1 MKERGSLEV
10 RTVGKMPRREEPLN
24 RIFPLSGP
32 AALTLQITART
43 TYVTQRALCALNPT
57 PRGVD
62 GPLAG
67 LLGPPA
73 IVPTMA
79 QEMLKPRTAGCL

>member
-43 TYVTQRALCALNPT
+43 TYVTQRALAPLT
-57 PRGVD
+57 LRVEVSMGLSRGFWD
-62 GPLAG
+62 
-67 LLGPPA
+67 LLLSYRP
-73 IVPTMA
+73 
-79 QEMLKPRTAGCL
+79 